1 MPDFLPLPGAADQGA
16 RGRSS
21 ALSRSPF
28 VPRKRTDLAARQSR
42 TSQSMG
48 PLRSTTTDAA
58 TTIEAV
64 FAIFKQARTTTM
76 NFQRERSFHGQPL
89 PHHIDHQAGAD

>member
-1 MPDFLPLPGAADQGA
+1 
-16 RGRSS
+16 
-21 ALSRSPF
+21 
-28 VPRKRTDLAARQSR
+28 
-42 TSQSMG
+42 MG